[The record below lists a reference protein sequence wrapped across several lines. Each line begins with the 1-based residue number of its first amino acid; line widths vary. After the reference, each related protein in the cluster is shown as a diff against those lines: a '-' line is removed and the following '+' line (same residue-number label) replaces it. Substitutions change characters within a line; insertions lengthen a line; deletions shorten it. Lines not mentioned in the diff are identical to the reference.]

1 MNKLVLDQSKL
12 NGLVAK
18 LCRDIVISGWR
29 PDYIVGLTRGGLIP
43 AVMISQY
50 LEVPMHTLSVS
61 LRDSDTGPE
70 SNLWMAED
78 ALGPQTRERTVEDPN
93 DIGGILQAA
102 SSLLEEGSTYKNILI
117 VDDIND
123 TGATLNWIIKD
134 WPSGCFPD
142 DPAWEEV
149 WNQNVKFAVIVDN
162 LASECIAKMDFV
174 GMEVNKAE
182 NDVWVDF
189 PWEDWWTK

>member
-1 MNKLVLDQSKL
+1 MNKLELDQSKL
-12 NGLVAK
+12 NGLVSK
-18 LCRDIVISGWR
+18 LCRDIIISGWR
-29 PDYIVGLTRGGLIP
+29 PDYIVGLTRGGLVP
-43 AVMISQY
+43 AIMISQY

-78 ALGPQTRERTVEDPN
+78 ASGPRTKERIVEDPN

-123 TGATLNWIIKD
+123 TGATLNWIMQD

-149 WNQNVKFAVIVDN
+149 WNQNVKFAVVVDN
-162 LASECIAKMDFV
+162 LASKCNVKMDFV